1 MVRLRRGKMLLVSIA
16 LMLAVTGC
24 SGEKSASDYYKE
36 GMKQYKEQKYE
47 EASASLKEAVTKN
60 PNKAE
65 YYIDYGMTLIQC
77 GNYEEALIQFD
88 KAILDKDNQIVR
100 ENNKMAYRGKGI
112 AYYDSADYKSAI
124 KQFKKALKITERSE
138 LDIDILYYLGDAQ
151 TKTLDQ
157 EGAIATYTK
166 IIEKKAKQSDAYYKR
181 AVLKGQLGQ
190 LEDSVAD
197 FDKAISF
204 DKDNYEYYFGKYAI
218 LLQQG
223 DSNGAAE
230 VLKNAL
236 AIKTESNEDYY
247 NVAILHF
254 YQGNNDTAKVELAT
268 ALENGFTGAYYY
280 LGEIAMIEKDYE
292 AAVSNYEQYIQNTS
306 NLKSAVVY
314 NQLGEAYLQLKNYE
328 KALKAFEEGIKLNDS
343 AIMQALKYNEII
355 ALEHQG
361 DFEQAYKKANKY
373 LKQYPD
379 DEGMKKEIEFLK
391 TRQEEALIDK
401 TK

>member
-24 SGEKSASDYYKE
+24 SGKKSASDYYKE

-47 EASASLKEAVTKN
+47 EASESLKEAVTKN

-88 KAILDKDNQIVR
+88 KAILDKDNKIVR

-112 AYYDSADYKSAI
+112 AYYDSAEYKSAI
-124 KQFKKALKITERSE
+124 KQFKKALKISDRSD
-138 LDIDILYYLGDAQ
+138 LDVDLLFYLGDAQ

-157 EGAIATYTK
+157 EGAIETYTK
-166 IIEKKAKQSDAYYKR
+166 IIEKKANQSDAYYKR

-223 DSNGAAE
+223 DSTGAAE

-236 AIKTESNEDYY
+236 AIKTESKEDYY

-254 YQGNNDTAKVELAT
+254 YQGNNDTAKEELTT
-268 ALENGFTGAYYY
+268 ALENGFTGAYFY
-280 LGEIAMIEKDYE
+280 LGEIAMLEEEYE
-292 AAVSNYEQYIQNTS
+292 TAVANYEQYIQNTS

-314 NQLGEAYLQLKNYE
+314 NQLGKAYLQLENYDQ
-328 KALKAFEEGIKLNDS
+328 ALKAFEEGIKLNDS
-343 AIMQALKYNEII
+343 AIMQSLKYNEII

-361 DFEQAYKKANKY
+361 DFEQAYKKAKKY
-373 LKQYPD
+373 IKQYPD
-379 DEGMKKEIEFLK
+379 DEGMTKEIEFLK
-391 TRQEEALIDK
+391 TRQEEALVDN

>member
-1 MVRLRRGKMLLVSIA
+1 MLLVSIA

-24 SGEKSASDYYKE
+24 SGKKSASDYYKE

-124 KQFKKALKITERSE
+124 KQFKKALNITERSE
-138 LDIDILYYLGDAQ
+138 LDVDILYYLGDAQ

-166 IIEKKAKQSDAYYKR
+166 IIEKSAKQSDAYYKR

-190 LEDSVAD
+190 LEDSVTD

-268 ALENGFTGAYYY
+268 ALENGFTGAYFY

-292 AAVSNYEQYIQNTS
+292 TAVSNYEQYIQNTP

-314 NQLGEAYLQLKNYE
+314 NQLGEAYLQLKTYDQ
-328 KALKAFEEGIKLNDS
+328 ALKAFEEGIKLNDS
-343 AIMQALKYNEII
+343 AIMQPLKYNEII

-391 TRQEEALIDK
+391 TRQEEALIDN

>member
-1 MVRLRRGKMLLVSIA
+1 MLLVSVA

-24 SGEKSASDYYKE
+24 SGKKSASDYYKE

-47 EASASLKEAVTKN
+47 EASESLKEAVTKN

-77 GNYEEALIQFD
+77 GDYEEALIQFD
-88 KAILDKDNQIVR
+88 KAILDKDNKIVR
-100 ENNKMAYRGKGI
+100 ENNKMAFRGKGI
-112 AYYDSADYKSAI
+112 AYYESAEYESAI
-124 KQFKKALKITERSE
+124 DQFEKALKITERSD
-138 LDIDILYYLGDAQ
+138 LDIDILFYLGDAQ
-151 TKTLDQ
+151 TKILDR

-166 IIEKKAKQSDAYYKR
+166 IIEKKANQSDAFYKR
-181 AVLKGQLGQ
+181 AILKGQLGQ

-223 DSNGAAE
+223 DSAGAAE
-230 VLKNAL
+230 VLKSAL
-236 AIKTESNEDYY
+236 AIKTESKEDYY
-247 NVAILHF
+247 NVAIVHF
-254 YQGNNDTAKVELAT
+254 YQGNNDTAKEEFAT
-268 ALENGFTGAYYY
+268 AIENGFTGAYFY
-280 LGEIAMIEKDYE
+280 LGEIAMLEKEYE
-292 AAVSNYEQYIQNTS
+292 TAVANYEQYIQNTS

-314 NQLGEAYLQLKNYE
+314 NQLGEAYLQLENYDE
-328 KALKAFEEGIKLNDS
+328 ALKAFEEGIKLNDS
-343 AIMQALKYNEII
+343 AILQPLKYNEII

-361 DFEQAYKKANKY
+361 EFDVAYKKAKKY
-373 LKQYPD
+373 IKDYPE
-379 DEGMKKEIEFLK
+379 DEGMIKEIEFLK
-391 TRQEEALIDK
+391 TRQKEALTDN

>member
-1 MVRLRRGKMLLVSIA
+1 
-16 LMLAVTGC
+16 MLAVTGC
-24 SGEKSASDYYKE
+24 SGNKSASDYYKE

-47 EASASLKEAVTKN
+47 EASVSLKEAVTKN

-65 YYIDYGMTLIQC
+65 YYIDYGMTLIQV

-112 AYYDSADYKSAI
+112 AYYDSAEYKSAI
-124 KQFKKALKITERSE
+124 KQFKKALKITDRSD
-138 LDIDILYYLGDAQ
+138 LDVDILFYLGDAQ

-166 IIEKKAKQSDAYYKR
+166 IIEKKANQSDAYYKR

-190 LEDSVAD
+190 LEDSIAD

-223 DSNGAAE
+223 DSTGAAE

-236 AIKTESNEDYY
+236 AIKTESKEDYY

-254 YQGNNDTAKVELAT
+254 YQGNNDTVKEELAT
-268 ALENGFTGAYYY
+268 ALENGFTGAYFY
-280 LGEIAMIEKDYE
+280 LGEIAMKEKDYE
-292 AAVSNYEQYIQNTS
+292 TAVSNYEQYIQNTS

-314 NQLGEAYLQLKNYE
+314 NQLGEAYLQLKTYDQ
-328 KALKAFEEGIKLNDS
+328 ALKTFEEGIKLNDS
-343 AIMQALKYNEII
+343 AIMQQLKYNEII

-391 TRQEEALIDK
+391 TRQKDALIDN

>member
-1 MVRLRRGKMLLVSIA
+1 MLLVSVA

-24 SGEKSASDYYKE
+24 SGKKSASDYYKE

-47 EASASLKEAVTKN
+47 EASESLKEAVTKN

-77 GNYEEALIQFD
+77 GDYEEALIQFD
-88 KAILDKDNQIVR
+88 KAILDKDNKIVR
-100 ENNKMAYRGKGI
+100 ENNKMAFRGKGI
-112 AYYDSADYKSAI
+112 AYYESAEYESAI
-124 KQFKKALKITERSE
+124 NQFEKALKITERSD
-138 LDIDILYYLGDAQ
+138 LDIDILFYLGDAQ
-151 TKTLDQ
+151 TKILDR

-166 IIEKKAKQSDAYYKR
+166 IIEKKANQSDAFYKR
-181 AVLKGQLGQ
+181 AILKGQLGQ

-223 DSNGAAE
+223 DSAGAAE
-230 VLKNAL
+230 VLKSAL
-236 AIKTESNEDYY
+236 AIKTESKEDYY
-247 NVAILHF
+247 NVAIVHF
-254 YQGNNDTAKVELAT
+254 YQGNNDTAKEEFAT
-268 ALENGFTGAYYY
+268 AIENGFTGAYFY
-280 LGEIAMIEKDYE
+280 LGEIAMLEKEYE
-292 AAVSNYEQYIQNTS
+292 TAVANYEQYIQNTL

-314 NQLGEAYLQLKNYE
+314 NQLGEAYLQLENYDE
-328 KALKAFEEGIKLNDS
+328 ALKAFEEGIKLNDS
-343 AIMQALKYNEII
+343 AIMQPLKYNEII

-361 DFEQAYKKANKY
+361 EFDVAYKKAKKY
-373 LKQYPD
+373 IKDYPE
-379 DEGMKKEIEFLK
+379 DEGMIKEIEFLK
-391 TRQEEALIDK
+391 TRQKEALTDN

>member
-1 MVRLRRGKMLLVSIA
+1 MLLVSVA

-24 SGEKSASDYYKE
+24 SGKKSASDYYKE

-47 EASASLKEAVTKN
+47 EASESLKEAVTKN

-77 GNYEEALIQFD
+77 GDYEEALIQFD
-88 KAILDKDNQIVR
+88 KAILDKDNKIVR
-100 ENNKMAYRGKGI
+100 ENNKMAFRGKGI
-112 AYYDSADYKSAI
+112 AYYESAEYESAI
-124 KQFKKALKITERSE
+124 NQFEKALKITERSD
-138 LDIDILYYLGDAQ
+138 LDIDILFYLGDAQ
-151 TKTLDQ
+151 TKILDR

-166 IIEKKAKQSDAYYKR
+166 IIEKKANQSDAFYKR
-181 AVLKGQLGQ
+181 AILKGQLGQ

-223 DSNGAAE
+223 DSAGAAE
-230 VLKNAL
+230 VLKSAL
-236 AIKTESNEDYY
+236 AIKTESKEDYY
-247 NVAILHF
+247 NVAIVHF
-254 YQGNNDTAKVELAT
+254 YQGNNDTAKEEFAT
-268 ALENGFTGAYYY
+268 AIENGFTGAYFY
-280 LGEIAMIEKDYE
+280 LGEIAMLEKEYE
-292 AAVSNYEQYIQNTS
+292 TAVANYEQYIQNTS

-314 NQLGEAYLQLKNYE
+314 NQLGEAYLQLENYDE
-328 KALKAFEEGIKLNDS
+328 ALKAFEEGIKLNDS
-343 AIMQALKYNEII
+343 AIMQPLKYNEII

-361 DFEQAYKKANKY
+361 EFDVAYKKAKKY
-373 LKQYPD
+373 IKDYPE
-379 DEGMKKEIEFLK
+379 DEGMIKEIEFLK
-391 TRQEEALIDK
+391 TRQKEALTDN

>member
-1 MVRLRRGKMLLVSIA
+1 MIRLRQGKMLLVSVA

-24 SGEKSASDYYKE
+24 SGKKSASDYYKE

-47 EASASLKEAVTKN
+47 EASESLKEAVTKN

-77 GNYEEALIQFD
+77 GDYEEALIQFD
-88 KAILDKDNQIVR
+88 KAILDKDNKIVR
-100 ENNKMAYRGKGI
+100 ENNKMAFRGKGI
-112 AYYDSADYKSAI
+112 AYYESAEYESAI
-124 KQFKKALKITERSE
+124 NQFEKALKITERSD
-138 LDIDILYYLGDAQ
+138 LDIDILFYLGDAQ
-151 TKTLDQ
+151 TKILDR

-166 IIEKKAKQSDAYYKR
+166 IIEKKANQSDAFYKR
-181 AVLKGQLGQ
+181 AILKGQLGQ

-223 DSNGAAE
+223 DSAGAAE
-230 VLKNAL
+230 VLKSAL
-236 AIKTESNEDYY
+236 AIKTESKEDYY
-247 NVAILHF
+247 NVAIVHF
-254 YQGNNDTAKVELAT
+254 YQGNNDTAKEEFAT
-268 ALENGFTGAYYY
+268 AIENGFTGAYFY
-280 LGEIAMIEKDYE
+280 LGEIAMLEKEYE
-292 AAVSNYEQYIQNTS
+292 TAVANYEQYIQNTS

-314 NQLGEAYLQLKNYE
+314 NQLGEAYLQLENYDE
-328 KALKAFEEGIKLNDS
+328 ALKAFEEGIKLNDS
-343 AIMQALKYNEII
+343 AIMQPLKYNEII

-361 DFEQAYKKANKY
+361 EFDVAYKKAKKY
-373 LKQYPD
+373 IKDYPE
-379 DEGMKKEIEFLK
+379 DEGMIKEIEFLK
-391 TRQEEALIDK
+391 TRQKEALTDN

>member
-1 MVRLRRGKMLLVSIA
+1 MLLVSVA

-24 SGEKSASDYYKE
+24 SGKKSASDYYKE

-47 EASASLKEAVTKN
+47 EASESLKEAVTKN

-77 GNYEEALIQFD
+77 GDYEEALIQFD
-88 KAILDKDNQIVR
+88 KAILDKDNKIVR
-100 ENNKMAYRGKGI
+100 ENNKMAFRGKGI
-112 AYYDSADYKSAI
+112 AYYESAEYESAI
-124 KQFKKALKITERSE
+124 NQFEKALKITERSD
-138 LDIDILYYLGDAQ
+138 LDIDILFYLGDAQ
-151 TKTLDQ
+151 TKILDR

-166 IIEKKAKQSDAYYKR
+166 IIEKKANQSDAFYKR
-181 AVLKGQLGQ
+181 AILKGQLGQ

-223 DSNGAAE
+223 DSAGAAE
-230 VLKNAL
+230 VLKSAL
-236 AIKTESNEDYY
+236 AIKTESKEDYY
-247 NVAILHF
+247 NVAIVHF
-254 YQGNNDTAKVELAT
+254 YQGNNDTAKEEFAT
-268 ALENGFTGAYYY
+268 AIENGFTGAYFY
-280 LGEIAMIEKDYE
+280 LGEIAMLEKEYE
-292 AAVSNYEQYIQNTS
+292 TAVANYEQYIQSTS

-314 NQLGEAYLQLKNYE
+314 NQLGEAYLQLENYDE
-328 KALKAFEEGIKLNDS
+328 ALKAFEEGIKLNDS
-343 AIMQALKYNEII
+343 AIMQPLKYNEII

-361 DFEQAYKKANKY
+361 EFDVAYKKAKKY
-373 LKQYPD
+373 IKDYPE
-379 DEGMKKEIEFLK
+379 DEGMIKEIEFLK
-391 TRQEEALIDK
+391 TRQKEALTDN